1 MVTTSVK
8 WTPDLLK
15 PGDSGTGKFLNVED
29 GHSGDTSIPTTTE
42 EFGLGLIVNQDQ
54 TAEPFEDFYWKA
66 VWHLLMI
73 CRIYLFNFCKS
84 FFFFEDKAF
93 FT

>member
-1 MVTTSVK
+1 M
-8 WTPDLLK
+8 
-15 PGDSGTGKFLNVED
+15 ED